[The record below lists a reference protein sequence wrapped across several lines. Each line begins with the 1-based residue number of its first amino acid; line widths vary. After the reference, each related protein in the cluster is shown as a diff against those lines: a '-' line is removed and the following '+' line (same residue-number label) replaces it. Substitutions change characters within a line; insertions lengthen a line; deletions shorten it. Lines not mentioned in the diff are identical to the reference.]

1 MEFLRGAIL
10 DFYHEFLCSEC
21 TCQAERHAFTH
32 QGTEASRVVLKF
44 GTHPSVA
51 RNIHSAH
58 VDSPIMNANAIA
70 FRQVTYKNYAKC
82 TRSVRQQYRNRL
94 SMESTAA
101 K

>member
-10 DFYHEFLCSEC
+10 DFYHEFLCSKR
-21 TCQAERHAFTH
+21 TCQAEPSPSHRA
-32 QGTEASRVVLKF
+32 VLKF

-51 RNIHSAH
+51 RNIHSTH